1 MKSLPT
7 HLVAALFHPWTWR
20 MAWRDTRAQRKRF
33 ILFGFAI
40 IFGIAALTAIHS
52 LKATLERGMEQQAK
66 ALLGSDLQITSRKP
80 IAAGELELLKPFIAR
95 MSQEVSFATMLYFSK
110 SDAARL
116 VQVRGLE
123 GEYPF
128 FGKVETSPSD
138 AWQRFQT
145 ENGILLEPA
154 LLDQFQ
160 VKIGDKVQLGQL
172 EIPILG
178 VVIKA
183 PPRSNRF
190 SGLAPEAYV
199 NLDIVKQ
206 SGLLAKS
213 SLAWHHWHVVLKE
226 GSEIKILSQQ
236 IKEKG
241 FRAETP
247 ESRRERLGEAL
258 DHFQQFL
265 SIIAIASLILG
276 AIGVAGAI
284 HAHVLR
290 RISTIAVLRCLGCPA
305 NMAFAIY
312 LAQALALGLIG
323 AFTGSMVG
331 LALQS
336 GVILAFRDEL
346 PFPLDPVPM
355 GGVIFQTTFTGLSV
369 CLGFALLPLLRIKHI
384 SPSETLRENF
394 SNPAKMRSRT
404 QSWFIFIFMGLLL
417 GLLSWTHSTDIKSAI
432 AMTLGLSFVFLCL
445 ASTAKLLIFL
455 TRRFMKSSWPY
466 LLRQGISNLY
476 RPGNQTLLFL
486 LSLGLGTF
494 LLLTILMAR
503 NQIMSRLDFIRSPES
518 PNIYL
523 VDVQSDQRAGIA
535 QLIRSLNLPVLE
547 DAPMI
552 TMRLSSVKGVPVG
565 ELEKLGKVPRWVLQR
580 EFRSTY
586 RNFLNKTETLMA
598 GTPFPEKQSWQLDE
612 TIPLS
617 LEQEVAQDLGVG
629 IGDEIVLDVQGMEL
643 KTRIQNLREVDWSRF
658 NLNFFMIFPTGV
670 LESAPGFHVI
680 TTRIPPG
687 ISSGELQRMLIKN
700 YPNVTAIDLT
710 LILETVRSILEKISR
725 VVELLAFITVIT
737 GFIILIGTLLNGQ
750 DQRLKE
756 SVLLR
761 TLGASRHQVRI
772 ILITEY
778 ITLGTLAALTG
789 MVLAVIANSLLALFI
804 FKANP
809 LPDFSLLI
817 FALGGA
823 IFLSLVAGLS
833 LSRGVCTH
841 SPLEVLRKIA

>member
-1 MKSLPT
+1 MKSLPSN
-7 HLVAALFHPWTWR
+7 LGAALLHPWTWR

-33 ILFGFAI
+33 ILFWFAI
-40 IFGIAALTAIHS
+40 VFGIAALTAIHS

-80 IAAGELELLKPFIAR
+80 IAAEELELLKPFISR
-95 MSQEVSFATMLYFSK
+95 MSQEISFATMLYFPK
-110 SDAARL
+110 NDAARL

-123 GEYPF
+123 EGYPF

-138 AWQRFQT
+138 AWQRFQS

-160 VKIGDKVQLGQL
+160 VKIGDNVQLGQL

-190 SGLAPEAYV
+190 SGLAPEAYINS
-199 NLDIVKQ
+199 NLIKQ
-206 SGLLAKS
+206 SGLLATS
-213 SLAWHHWHVVLKE
+213 SLAWHHWHVALKE
-226 GSEIKILSQQ
+226 EAEAKTLSQQ

-265 SIIAIASLILG
+265 SMIAIASLILG

-284 HAHVLR
+284 HAHVSR

-336 GVILAFRDEL
+336 GAILAFRDAL
-346 PFPLDPVPM
+346 PFPLNPVPM
-355 GGVIFQTTFTGLSV
+355 GSVVFQTTLTGLTV
-369 CLGFALLPLLRIKHI
+369 CLGFALLPLLKIKHI
-384 SPSETLRENF
+384 SPSETLRENL
-394 SNPAKMRSRT
+394 SDSAKIRS
-404 QSWFIFIFMGLLL
+404 QSWLIFLCMGLLL
-417 GLLSWTHSTDIKSAI
+417 GLLSWIHSADIKNAI
-432 AMTLGLSFVFLCL
+432 AMTLGLGFVFICL

-503 NQIMSRLDFIRSPES
+503 NQIMSRLDFIHSPES

-523 VDVQSDQRAGIA
+523 VDVQSDQRAGVA

-552 TMRLSSVKGVPVG
+552 TMRLSSVKGVSVG

-586 RNFLNKTETLMA
+586 RNFFNTTETLIA
-598 GTPFPEKQSWQLDE
+598 GNPFPEKQSWQLDE

-629 IGDEIVLDVQGMEL
+629 VGDEIVLDVQGMEL
-643 KTRIQNLREVDWSRF
+643 KTQVQNLREVDWSRF

-687 ISSGELQRMLIKN
+687 ISSGELQRMLIKD

-761 TLGASRHQVRI
+761 TLGASRHQVRM

-778 ITLGTLAALTG
+778 ITLGILSALTG
-789 MVLAVIANSLLALFI
+789 MVLAVIANSVLALFV

-809 LPDFSLLI
+809 WPDFSLLI
-817 FALGGA
+817 FALAGA
-823 IFLSLVAGLS
+823 IFLSLVSGLT

-841 SPLEVLRKIA
+841 SPLEVLRKIV